1 MMGKFLV
8 IFVAAYAGFTTADTH
23 YLLSGFFS
31 GTSIAALEFDDAK
44 LSLNLIND
52 ITINAN
58 SSKWISLDESKE
70 NLYVGAPGYFQ
81 SYSITSGL
89 ELDYQSSA
97 SLPSNCSNANYIVAA
112 IKEPHA
118 VFGAPFNLG
127 CSALA
132 ISVDAAG
139 SLQSSFANITYD
151 NRAGVHGLALSPQ
164 ADFIY
169 SADDTGN
176 AVWVHSYNQPSAV
189 IKEVQRI
196 SAPDGS
202 DPRHIAVHPAGLF
215 VYVVYEKS
223 NELAIYTRN
232 KSTGRLVNTNVTYSL
247 IPSSFSNYS
256 SYYGDEVAFSIP
268 GEKSLPPRYLICSTR
283 SLGTTP
289 GYVTA
294 FALDP
299 LAGNIT
305 SQLFVLP
312 TTGTG
317 GQANAVSPASFSE
330 EHFATTDTS
339 SNFIEVWKIESNKTS
354 TSAFAAAH
362 VDLDSAPANAV
373 WYT

>member
-1 MMGKFLV
+1 MMDKFSV
-8 IFVAAYAGFTTADTH
+8 IFVAACAGFAAADTH

-31 GTSIAALEFDDAK
+31 GASIAVLEFDDAK
-44 LSLNLIND
+44 SSLNLVNN
-52 ITINAN
+52 ITINA
-58 SSKWISLDESKE
+58 SSSRWISLDESKK
-70 NLYVGAPGYFQ
+70 NLYVGAPDYFQ
-81 SYSITSGL
+81 SYTITSGL
-89 ELDYQSSA
+89 GLDYQSSA

-112 IKEPHA
+112 MIEPYT

-151 NRAGVHGLALSPQ
+151 NRAGVHGLALSTQ

-176 AVWVHSYNQPSAV
+176 AVWVHSYNQSSAV

-196 SAPDGS
+196 SAPGGS

-223 NELAIYTRN
+223 NELPVYIRN
-232 KSTGRLVNTNVTYSL
+232 KSTGRLVNTNITYSL
-247 IPSSFSNYS
+247 IPSSFSNSS
-256 SYYGDEVAFSIP
+256 SYYGDEVAFSSP
-268 GEKSLPPRYLICSTR
+268 QGKSSPPRYLICSAR

-317 GQANAVSPASFSE
+317 GQANAVSPASF
-330 EHFATTDTS
+330 
-339 SNFIEVWKIESNKTS
+339 NI
-354 TSAFAAAH
+354 
-362 VDLDSAPANAV
+362 LL
-373 WYT
+373 

>member
-1 MMGKFLV
+1 M
-8 IFVAAYAGFTTADTH
+8 
-23 YLLSGFFS
+23 
-31 GTSIAALEFDDAK
+31 
-44 LSLNLIND
+44 
-52 ITINAN
+52 
-58 SSKWISLDESKE
+58 
-70 NLYVGAPGYFQ
+70 
-81 SYSITSGL
+81 
-89 ELDYQSSA
+89 
-97 SLPSNCSNANYIVAA
+97 
-112 IKEPHA
+112 KEPYT

-139 SLQSSFANITYD
+139 SLQSPFANITYD
-151 NRAGVHGLALSPQ
+151 NHAGVHGLALSPQ

-176 AVWVHSYNQPSAV
+176 AVWVHSYNQSSAV

-196 SAPDGS
+196 SAPDSS

-215 VYVVYEKS
+215 VYIVYEKS
-223 NELAIYTRN
+223 NELAVYIRN
-232 KSTGRLVNTNVTYSL
+232 KSTGRLVNTNITYSL
-247 IPSSFSNYS
+247 IPSCKLISVSLILSTHLMNRNLTAFSNSS

-268 GEKSLPPRYLICSTR
+268 KEKSSPPRYLICSTR

-299 LAGNIT
+299 VSGNIT

-317 GQANAVSPASFSE
+317 GQANAISPASFNE
-330 EHFATTDTS
+330 EHFAITDTS

-354 TSAFAAAH
+354 TSAFAIAH
-362 VDLDSAPANAV
+362 VDLDSGPANAV